1 MSRKRRNRGTS
12 SDCGLPTPSD
22 VATDPK
28 AQEIL
33 SLWIID
39 GSPFCLIQVAWNN
52 PAAWGLALA
61 DVARM
66 IGNALRDSQG
76 IDPKVALTVL
86 REPDLRKRLESA
98 AFPDLGAMMEGYAQA
113 ATELAR
119 REFQQNLNYSSESI
133 DSLDEILVRSEEHTS

>member
-1 MSRKRRNRGTS
+1 MNRKQRNRGTS
-12 SDCGLPTPSD
+12 SDRGLPTPSD
-22 VATDPK
+22 IASDPK

-39 GSPFCLIQVAWNN
+39 GSPFCLIQVGWNN

-76 IDPKVALTVL
+76 IDPKEAVTVL
-86 REPDLRKRLESA
+86 RELFNRELDQPTAETTGKFVDSA
-98 AFPDLGAMMEGYAQA
+98 GNAISKGH
-113 ATELAR
+113 
-119 REFQQNLNYSSESI
+119 S
-133 DSLDEILVRSEEHTS
+133 

>member
-1 MSRKRRNRGTS
+1 MSRKQRNRGTR
-12 SDCGLPTPSD
+12 SDRGLPTPSD

-76 IDPKVALTVL
+76 IDPKVAVTVL
-86 REPDLRKRLESA
+86 RELFNRELDKPTVETTGKFVDSA
-98 AFPDLGAMMEGYAQA
+98 GNAIPEGH
-113 ATELAR
+113 
-119 REFQQNLNYSSESI
+119 S
-133 DSLDEILVRSEEHTS
+133 